1 MNLDRRTFLRGAGA
15 SIVLPFFES
24 IASPILKAASGP
36 SGSSKMRMVCVG
48 YNYGINPDAFFPSEA
63 GRNYTPTRYLRPFMD
78 MKDHFTVFSNL
89 DHPGVK
95 GGHNAVHAFLS
106 GVLASEAK
114 DRPGRN
120 VSIDQMA
127 ADYVGSDTRYSSLQL
142 DIGGAK
148 SIKSWTRISWT
159 RNGVPAPPITDLR
172 QVFDGLFQETSESQK
187 KRLARSYKLNSSIL
201 DVVTED
207 AAMLKKR
214 LNPSDLDKLDE
225 YFTSIREVE
234 KRLNMSEDWLN
245 TAKPVVDYKLPD
257 PMPIH
262 FVEKMPLYY
271 DLMKL
276 ALQTDSTRVVSF
288 AISEWD
294 GPSGIE
300 GVDQGYHTLTHHGR
314 DEERLAQLRKVEDFL
329 VKSHAKFIRS
339 LDSVEVEDGRS
350 LLDQTMVLSGS
361 GMGNA
366 SSHSN
371 VKFPLMLAGGGFKH
385 GEHKVY
391 SANENLKTP
400 ACNLYLSMLQRFGLE
415 VDQFGSSSGTLAN
428 FS

>member
-1 MNLDRRTFLRGAGA
+1 MNLDRRTFLRGTGA

-48 YNYGINPDAFFPSEA
+48 YNYGINPDVFFPSEA
-63 GRNYTPTRYLRPFMD
+63 GKNYAPTRYLRPFMD

-106 GVLASEAK
+106 GVLANQAK

-127 ADYVGSDTRYSSLQL
+127 ADYVGSDTRYPSLQL

-172 QVFDGLFQETSESQK
+172 QVFDGLFKETSESQK
-187 KRLARSYKLNSSIL
+187 KRLARSNKLNSSIL
-201 DVVTED
+201 DVVMDD

-257 PMPIH
+257 PLPIY
-262 FVEKMPLYY
+262 FVEKVPLYY
-271 DLMKL
+271 DLIKL

-288 AISEWD
+288 ALSEWD

-314 DEERLAQLRKVEDFL
+314 DETRLNQLRKVEDFL
-329 VKSHAKFIRS
+329 VKSQAKFIRS
-339 LDSVEVEDGRS
+339 LDTVEVEEGRS

-371 VKFPLMLAGGGFKH
+371 VKLPLMLAGGGFKH

-391 SANENLKTP
+391 SDNENLKTP

-415 VDQFGSSSGTLAN
+415 VDQFGSSSGTLEN

>member
-1 MNLDRRTFLRGAGA
+1 
-15 SIVLPFFES
+15 
-24 IASPILKAASGP
+24 
-36 SGSSKMRMVCVG
+36 MRMVCIG

-63 GRNYTPTRYLRPFMD
+63 GKNYTATRYLKPFMD
-78 MKDHFTVFSNL
+78 MRDRFTVFSNL

-95 GGHNAVHAFLS
+95 GGHAAVHAFLS
-106 GVLASEAK
+106 GVLANQAK

-120 VSIDQMA
+120 VSVDQMA
-127 ADYVGSDTRYSSLQL
+127 ADHVGSDTRFASLQL

-148 SIKSWTRISWT
+148 SIKSWTRMSWT

-187 KRLARSYKLNSSIL
+187 KRLARSNKLNSSIL
-201 DVVTED
+201 DVVMDD
-207 AAMLKKR
+207 AALLKKR
-214 LNPSDLDKLDE
+214 LNPKDLDKLDE

-245 TAKPVVDYKLPD
+245 TAKPVVDFRLPD

-262 FVEKMPLYY
+262 FVEKVPLYY
-271 DLMKL
+271 ELIKL
-276 ALQTDSTRVVSF
+276 ALQTDSTRVVSY

-294 GPSGIE
+294 GSSGID

-314 DEERLAQLRKVEDFL
+314 DETRLSQLRKVEDFL
-329 VKSHAKFIRS
+329 AKAQADFIRS
-339 LDSVEVEDGRS
+339 LDAVKVEEGRS

-371 VKFPLMLAGGGFKH
+371 VKLPLMLAGGGFRH

-391 SANENLKTP
+391 SAKEHSKTP
-400 ACNLYLSMLQRFGLE
+400 ACNLYLTMLQRFGLE
-415 VDQFGSSSGTLAN
+415 VDQFGTSTGTLDN

>member
-1 MNLDRRTFLRGAGA
+1 
-15 SIVLPFFES
+15 
-24 IASPILKAASGP
+24 
-36 SGSSKMRMVCVG
+36 MRMVCLG
-48 YNYGINPDAFFPSEA
+48 YNYGIEPTSFFPTEA
-63 GRNYTPTRYLRPFMD
+63 GKNYVMPRYLQSFEDIRD
-78 MKDHFTVFSNL
+78 RFTVFSNL

-106 GVLASEAK
+106 GVLANEAK

-127 ADYVGSDTRYSSLQL
+127 ADYVGSDTRYASLQL

-148 SIKSWTRISWT
+148 SIKAWTRISWT

-172 QVFDGLFQETSESQK
+172 QVFDGLFQETSDSQK
-187 KRLARSYKLNSSIL
+187 KRLARSNKLNSSIL
-201 DVVTED
+201 DVVMED
-207 AAMLKKR
+207 AALLKKR
-214 LNPSDLDKLDE
+214 LNTSDLDKLDE

-257 PMPIH
+257 PLPIY
-262 FVEKMPLYY
+262 FVEKVPLYY
-271 DLMKL
+271 DLIKL

-288 AISEWD
+288 AVSEWD
-294 GPSGIE
+294 GPSGLD

-314 DEERLAQLRKVEDFL
+314 DETRLDQLGKVEDFL
-329 VKSHAKFIRS
+329 MKSQGDFIRS
-339 LDSVEVEDGRS
+339 LDSVGVEGGKT
-350 LLDQTMVLSGS
+350 LLDKTMVLSGA

-371 VKFPLMLAGGGFKH
+371 VKLPLMLAGGGFKH
-385 GEHKVY
+385 GEHKRFPDQ
-391 SANENLKTP
+391 NNQRTP

-415 VDQFGSSSGTLAN
+415 VEQFGTSSGTLNN